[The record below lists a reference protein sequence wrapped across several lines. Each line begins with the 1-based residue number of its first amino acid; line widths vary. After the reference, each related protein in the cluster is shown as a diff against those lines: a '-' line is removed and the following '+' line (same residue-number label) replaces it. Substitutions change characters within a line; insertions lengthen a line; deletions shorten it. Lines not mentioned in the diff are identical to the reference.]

1 MSERDEFLNNSN
13 DLKEREEKQ
22 KKRTSK
28 KPRVRKKGSKGNS
41 KRSDF

>member
-22 KKRTSK
+22 KK
-28 KPRVRKKGSKGNS
+28 
-41 KRSDF
+41 DMMIQ